1 MMRSSFTRGVST
13 VRVPAPTVTRLAC
26 ARPLRTTSACP
37 SWPRALRCRSVYAST
52 SASSASASIRCAP
65 SRASRSSA
73 DSSFVFPRPHSFSV
87 TLSIGVPFPA
97 LAGAVVVGCFQLG
110 KVRHLRQLMAIHNF
124 RSYLAKNKPRPL
136 FITAGGDYKIQRK
149 AKKLT
154 SFVEGVFFEN
164 EAYTLGVQAFRDACV
179 LGDGIIHVYADAK
192 GRVRFERVLSS

>member
-1 MMRSSFTRGVST
+1 MMRSSFTRGAST

-26 ARPLRTTSACP
+26 ARPVRTPSACTSRP
-37 SWPRALRCRSVYAST
+37 LALRCRSVYATT

-73 DSSFVFPRPHSFSV
+73 DSSFVFPRPDSFSV

-124 RSYLAKNKPRPL
+124 RSYLGVSEL
-136 FITAGGDYKIQRK
+136 LGCSTAHVYGLCERSELPHYRDLQNAIRFDCRVLGR
-149 AKKLT
+149 ALNLT
-154 SFVEGVFFEN
+154 SGMP
-164 EAYTLGVQAFRDACV
+164 AGRKLHDA
-179 LGDGIIHVYADAK
+179 
-192 GRVRFERVLSS
+192 